1 MVGATGIEPVTP
13 SVSGRCSPAELRA
26 RSSDLTCLARLVVP
40 LQDRIIE
47 QNELQTP
54 QTIRRWVCLR
64 SAAGD

>member
-1 MVGATGIEPVTP
+1 
-13 SVSGRCSPAELRA
+13 
-26 RSSDLTCLARLVVP
+26 VP